1 MSVVLWPGI
10 VWGPSACWFV
20 AQNLS
25 SPVIREDHFDDEN
38 LFWSLLIFIDLID
51 HHHNCLLYPR
61 APLKPKFENVV
72 VTATLD
78 NLEISDSYNIPKY
91 PILKYSH
98 MSNATGW
105 LFKVFTQ
112 WSGVIFCQ
120 RLQLNMWDKKYS
132 FVGSSHIVHISIF
145 PNVFK
150 TTILKTNLLKM
161 NFNSQD

>member
-1 MSVVLWPGI
+1 MKWAWFYDLVLREVHQP
-10 VWGPSACWFV
+10 VD
-20 AQNLS
+20 LS
-25 SPVIREDHFDDEN
+25 LKTFHPLSLEKIIFMMKTFFD
-38 LFWSLLIFIDLID
+38 LIDFIDLID

-112 WSGVIFCQ
+112 
-120 RLQLNMWDKKYS
+120 
-132 FVGSSHIVHISIF
+132 
-145 PNVFK
+145 
-150 TTILKTNLLKM
+150 
-161 NFNSQD
+161 